1 MTFENPFSTRPL
13 RIPTLSS
20 AYPAKEVW
28 EERTSPLGSKD
39 RGSCQLLTTVAPS
52 LRLPLTVMAGWWPCH
67 DVAAAVA
74 ALGLEG
80 APLDS
85 AIDTCPADAE
95 PAGAVAQRDPFAGAL
110 AWLVHALCHPIT
122 VTLQSRD

>member
-52 LRLPLTVMAGWWPCH
+52 LRLRSSGI
-67 DVAAAVA
+67 VAETLAVRTRVHT
-74 ALGLEG
+74 GLNPTRMRPPISRPGG
-80 APLDS
+80 A
-85 AIDTCPADAE
+85 
-95 PAGAVAQRDPFAGAL
+95 
-110 AWLVHALCHPIT
+110 
-122 VTLQSRD
+122 

>member
-52 LRLPLTVMAGWWPCH
+52 LRLRYKLRPRVPQPTTWI
-67 DVAAAVA
+67 DFAAAIRIVK
-74 ALGLEG
+74 
-80 APLDS
+80 
-85 AIDTCPADAE
+85 
-95 PAGAVAQRDPFAGAL
+95 
-110 AWLVHALCHPIT
+110 
-122 VTLQSRD
+122 

>member
-52 LRLPLTVMAGWWPCH
+52 LRLRRTKAH
-67 DVAAAVA
+67 E
-74 ALGLEG
+74 LERLL
-80 APLDS
+80 PWTWKMVRPV
-85 AIDTCPADAE
+85 DT
-95 PAGAVAQRDPFAGAL
+95 
-110 AWLVHALCHPIT
+110 
-122 VTLQSRD
+122 